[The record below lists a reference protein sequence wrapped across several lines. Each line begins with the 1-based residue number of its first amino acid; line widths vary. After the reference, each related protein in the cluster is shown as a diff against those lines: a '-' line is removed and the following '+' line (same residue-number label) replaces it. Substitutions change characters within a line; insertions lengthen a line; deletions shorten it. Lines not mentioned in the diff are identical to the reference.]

1 MSPTLRKFL
10 TSRKFWAFVAGMVTL
25 LGASLEDGS
34 FSVGEIQTLAAT
46 IIGYVGSVALEDG
59 LSNFNAPKR
68 DATIGAPK
76 RNEVNWNSFKQ
87 SVNWESLTETEKDAL
102 MELYFNG

>member
-59 LSNFNAPKR
+59 LSNLNAPKR
-68 DATIGAPK
+68 DAPHASQNLNNLTADQIEEIWRKKVLEESTIRP
-76 RNEVNWNSFKQ
+76 
-87 SVNWESLTETEKDAL
+87 
-102 MELYFNG
+102 